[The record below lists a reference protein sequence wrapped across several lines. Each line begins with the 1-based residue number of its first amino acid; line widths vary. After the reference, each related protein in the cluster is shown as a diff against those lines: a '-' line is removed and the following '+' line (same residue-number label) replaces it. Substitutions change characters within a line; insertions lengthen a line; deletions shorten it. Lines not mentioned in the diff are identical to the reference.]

1 MNENSTQA
9 QSACQVDH
17 PQYLTV
23 SYDGRDY
30 RLKWEAGKQK
40 YRLHLHHLPKL
51 RDTYLRG

>member
-23 SYDGRDY
+23 SYGGRDY
-30 RLKWEAGKQK
+30 RLK
-40 YRLHLHHLPKL
+40 
-51 RDTYLRG
+51 